1 MDVFLAVI
9 LKFVTALINFQDHII
24 FFACEACLKTHKML
38 NNYDQRAQSADCKV
52 LPINLQSLYKMS
64 VTSSVPAG
72 VSLGHVFN

>member
-24 FFACEACLKTHKML
+24 FFAWEVCLKTHKML

>member
-1 MDVFLAVI
+1 
-9 LKFVTALINFQDHII
+9 
-24 FFACEACLKTHKML
+24 ML